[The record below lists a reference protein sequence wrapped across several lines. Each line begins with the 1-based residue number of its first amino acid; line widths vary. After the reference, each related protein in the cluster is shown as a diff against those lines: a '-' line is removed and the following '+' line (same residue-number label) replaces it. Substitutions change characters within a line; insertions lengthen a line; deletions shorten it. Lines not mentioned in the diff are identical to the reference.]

1 MGEGRTP
8 RISLCMIVKNEEK
21 RLERALSWGE
31 GILWEKIV
39 VDTGSTDGTVA
50 LAEELGAKV
59 SHFDWI
65 DDFAAA
71 RNFAL
76 RQAKGDWILTLDADE
91 WPVPETSGKL
101 ASIVRQA
108 EERGVDGVFGG
119 ILGLDDRGEVAT
131 CSSRILIFRNVPELR
146 YRRRIHEQ
154 LEFVDG
160 RSMQMVGAENELL
173 FFHDGYVGE
182 NLAGKQRSRRN
193 LKLLEQELLEHPD
206 DYEVMGYLGDEYSG
220 YGEKEQALTW
230 YRKSV
235 EHMPEVLRE
244 GDPRSAWTF
253 SALIALYGEKG
264 EISEAEKIYQ
274 LAVGK
279 QPEEADYDYQMGCL
293 CVTGQHW
300 EDGIRYLS
308 EGLAKLEQYGTA
320 NSCMRIKA
328 SLEEVYGNLAL
339 CFLRSGRRKDAVET
353 SVTLLKAKPFNMKA
367 LYILLSAFYED
378 GGKKADERTY
388 VDSVVGFLGKL
399 YPLPDLKSRLFIARA
414 AEKAGWEAM
423 RIQMGVSGR

>member
-1 MGEGRTP
+1 MGKIITP

-21 RLERALSWGE
+21 KLERALSWGA
-31 GILWEKIV
+31 GVLWEKIL
-39 VDTGSTDGTVA
+39 VDTGSTDGTVS
-50 LAEELGAKV
+50 LAEKLGTKV
-59 SHFDWI
+59 YHFDWI

-76 RQAKGDWILTLDADE
+76 EQAGGDWILTLDADE
-91 WPVPETSGKL
+91 WPVPETPDKL
-101 ASIVRQA
+101 AAIVSQA
-108 EERGVDGVFGG
+108 ADRKVDGIFGG
-119 ILGLDDRGEVAT
+119 ILELDGKGQVAT
-131 CSSRILIFRNVPELR
+131 CSSRIRIFRNTPELR
-146 YRRRIHEQ
+146 YRRRVHEQ
-154 LEFVDG
+154 LGFSDG
-160 RSMQMVGAENELL
+160 RPMQLADAEKELL

-182 NLAGKQRSRRN
+182 ALAGKQRSKRN
-193 LKLLEQELLEHPD
+193 LRLLEQELSEHPD
-206 DYEVMGYLGDEYSG
+206 DYEVMGYLGDEYSS
-220 YGEKEQALTW
+220 YGEKEQALCW

-235 EHMPEVLRE
+235 EHMPEALRE

-264 EISEAEKIYQ
+264 EISEAEGIYR

-293 CVTGQHW
+293 CVAGQRW
-300 EDGIRYLS
+300 EDGIRYLAG
-308 EGLAKLEQYGTA
+308 GLAKLEQHGSA

-328 SLEEVYGNLAL
+328 ALEEVYGNLAL
-339 CFLRSGRRKDAVET
+339 CFWRSGRRGEAVET
-353 SVTLLKAKPFNMKA
+353 SVALLKAKPFEMKA

-378 GGKKADERTY
+378 GGGKADTEAY
-388 VDSVVGFLGKL
+388 VESVSAFLGKL

-423 RIQMGVSGR
+423 RIRMEAPPK

>member
-119 ILGLDDRGEVAT
+119 ILGL
-131 CSSRILIFRNVPELR
+131 
-146 YRRRIHEQ
+146 
-154 LEFVDG
+154 
-160 RSMQMVGAENELL
+160 
-173 FFHDGYVGE
+173 
-182 NLAGKQRSRRN
+182 
-193 LKLLEQELLEHPD
+193 
-206 DYEVMGYLGDEYSG
+206 
-220 YGEKEQALTW
+220 
-230 YRKSV
+230 
-235 EHMPEVLRE
+235 
-244 GDPRSAWTF
+244 
-253 SALIALYGEKG
+253 
-264 EISEAEKIYQ
+264 
-274 LAVGK
+274 
-279 QPEEADYDYQMGCL
+279 
-293 CVTGQHW
+293 
-300 EDGIRYLS
+300 
-308 EGLAKLEQYGTA
+308 
-320 NSCMRIKA
+320 
-328 SLEEVYGNLAL
+328 
-339 CFLRSGRRKDAVET
+339 
-353 SVTLLKAKPFNMKA
+353 
-367 LYILLSAFYED
+367 
-378 GGKKADERTY
+378 
-388 VDSVVGFLGKL
+388 
-399 YPLPDLKSRLFIARA
+399 
-414 AEKAGWEAM
+414 
-423 RIQMGVSGR
+423 